1 MAIARRTAARYAEA
15 ADLAGL
21 GLPVRALATVPP
33 YFGPVTLTGSGAAT
47 MTPGGFPAGVY
58 DLRVRVS
65 TAGALGSAAVEVS
78 TNGGTS
84 YGSPLAV
91 PSSGLVTVP
100 STSSSFASG
109 LTLAFSGALVL
120 ADVYACDAAS
130 SVERALDE
138 PEFNA
143 AFERWSAVC
152 DADGRHDWPGLQ
164 ALIQRTAEVDG
175 EVLIRLRPRR
185 REDGLPIPLQLQV
198 LEIDWLDSSRNGVI
212 DGEEVV
218 NGIAYSALGKPAGY
232 YLWDRHPGDLTSM
245 RSRRTGST
253 RVDARNILHYFDPQR
268 PGQGRGFSNL
278 ASIIA
283 RTRDVQTYEDAELA
297 RKNQESRLGVL
308 ASGDLSQMENPPTS
322 AADSPIGD
330 LGELPSGS
338 IVGLPAGVNLQLV
351 EPKAVPG
358 HVDYLKYN
366 LHVIAAGWGI
376 PYELMTGDVGET
388 SYSSARVNLLNFR
401 RRVQAQ
407 QWLCIMPRLIVPI
420 CRAAEDAAVLGGV
433 IPRAE
438 YAYDHSVP
446 KWEYVNPEQDVDA
459 DLKEIWGGMSSI
471 SEKLRQRGYTDASQ
485 VFDELG
491 RDMQRLE
498 ATGALPLLLALA
510 GKAQPA
516 EPKQG
521 TTP

>member
-1 MAIARRTAARYAEA
+1 MRNPIDLLVGYVSPAAGLRRHYQRAALKRAHESASPRDSWRPSRAGASANTDHRADAQALRDKARALVQNVPYIRSGLDGKVAYLIGTGIISRSIGARHAEA
-15 ADLAGL
+15 
-21 GLPVRALATVPP
+21 
-33 YFGPVTLTGSGAAT
+33 
-47 MTPGGFPAGVY
+47 
-58 DLRVRVS
+58 
-65 TAGALGSAAVEVS
+65 
-78 TNGGTS
+78 
-84 YGSPLAV
+84 
-91 PSSGLVTVP
+91 
-100 STSSSFASG
+100 
-109 LTLAFSGALVL
+109 
-120 ADVYACDAAS
+120 
-130 SVERALDE
+130 
-138 PEFNA
+138 FNA

-366 LHVIAAGWGI
+366 LHIIAAGWGI

-407 QWLCIMPRLIVPI
+407 QWLCIVPRLIVPI

-498 ATGALPLLLALA
+498 ATGALPLLLAMA

>member
-1 MAIARRTAARYAEA
+1 MRNPI
-15 ADLAGL
+15 DLLVGFVSPAAGL
-21 GLPVRALATVPP
+21 RRHYQRAALKRAHESASPRDTWRPARAGASANADHHADAQALRDKARALVQNVP
-33 YFGPVTLTGSGAAT
+33 YIRSSLDGKVAYLVGTGIISRSIGKRHAKA
-47 MTPGGFPAGVY
+47 
-58 DLRVRVS
+58 
-65 TAGALGSAAVEVS
+65 
-78 TNGGTS
+78 
-84 YGSPLAV
+84 
-91 PSSGLVTVP
+91 
-100 STSSSFASG
+100 
-109 LTLAFSGALVL
+109 
-120 ADVYACDAAS
+120 
-130 SVERALDE
+130 
-138 PEFNA
+138 FNA
-143 AFERWSAVC
+143 AWEAWSAVC

-185 REDGLPIPLQLQV
+185 IEDRLPIPLQLQV

-232 YLWDRHPGDLTSM
+232 YLWDRHPGDLNSP

-253 RVDARNILHYFDPQR
+253 RVDARNILHYYDPQR

-330 LGELPSGS
+330 LGQLPSGS

-366 LHVIAAGWGI
+366 LHIIAAGWGI
-376 PYELMTGDVGET
+376 PYELMTGDVGEA

-407 QWLCIMPRLIVPI
+407 QWLCIVPRLIAPI

-446 KWEYVNPEQDVDA
+446 KWEYVNPEQDVKA
-459 DLKEIWGGMSSI
+459 DLQEIWGGMSSI
-471 SEKLRQRGYTDASQ
+471 SEKLRQRGYTDAGQ

-491 RDMQRLE
+491 RDMQRLND
-498 ATGALPLLLALA
+498 TGALPLLLAMA
-510 GKAQPA
+510 GKAQAA
-516 EPKQG
+516 EPTQG
-521 TTP
+521 TTL